1 MKKIVMIVL
10 MTFLLAGVSEGTQ
23 TKITV
28 RAKARDGKFIGS
40 TMAGALVIIKDSETG
55 EILAKGFTTGG
66 TGNTQKIMLE
76 PVRRGVTVTDDS
88 AAKFE
93 TTIDLSEPKFVTIEI
108 FAPYGQIVLRCG

>member
-1 MKKIVMIVL
+1 MKKLMIIVL
-10 MTFLLAGVSEGTQ
+10 MTFLLGGISEGTE

-28 RAKARDGKFIGS
+28 RAKAKDAKFIGS

-66 TGNTQKIMLE
+66 TGNTQKIMIE
-76 PVRRGVTVTDDS
+76 PVRRGVPVTDNS

-93 TTIDLSEPKFVTIEI
+93 TSIDIAEPKFVTIEI
-108 FAPYGQIVLRCG
+108 YAPYGQRQS